1 MYGSLSP
8 SWAQTRLKYGP
19 SSDALLRQGGELL
32 WNRLLLRSHSHEIVL
47 ERVDIS
53 TALQN

>member
-19 SSDALLRQGGELL
+19 FSDAFLRQGGESL
-32 WNRLLLRSHSHEIVL
+32 WNRLLLRSHSDGIVL